1 MHKFSVCAASC
12 YIVAHLWQKRAFM
25 LQPPRFLHVLFY
37 EAAVNSM
44 NYALCITVIFVMHI
58 NAKLIKG
65 DSMVEEAS
73 VQKWT
78 SIRVRR
84 ETADML
90 KELGRKGETYDDI
103 IRRLID
109 RVRRRRKRSS

>member
-1 MHKFSVCAASC
+1 MCSIFAHDCAVASKVRF
-12 YIVAHLWQKRAFM
+12 YASTL
-25 LQPPRFLHVLFY
+25 RFLHVLFY
-37 EAAVNSM
+37 EAAVNLM
-44 NYALCITVIFVMHI
+44 NYALCITVIFVMHV

-65 DSMVEEAS
+65 DSMVEEPS

-109 RVRRRRKRSS
+109 RVKRRRKRSS